1 VAGRVEPRQDGAV
14 EQHHLVVEIPRGS
27 RNKYEVD
34 HNTGEVWLDRKL
46 FTSMQYP
53 ADYGYLV
60 QTLGEDGD
68 PLDALVVVDDPTF
81 PGCHIAVRAVGVI
94 WMTDEAGPDAKIL
107 CVPAGDPRW
116 SDVTDVGHLSSHLVA
131 EIEHFFGTY
140 KEIEPGKESETGG
153 FGGAD
158 AAMRTIAEARERY
171 AAQH

>member
-1 VAGRVEPRQDGAV
+1 M

-34 HNTGEVWLDRKL
+34 HNTGDVWLDRRL

-68 PLDALVVVDDPTF
+68 PLDGLVLVDEPTF
-81 PGCHIAVRAVGVI
+81 PGCHVAVRAVGVI

-116 SDVTDVGHLSSHLVA
+116 ADVVDVQDLPRHLVA
-131 EIEHFFGTY
+131 EIEHFFERY
-140 KEIEPGKESETGG
+140 KDIEPGKQSEMGG
-153 FGGAD
+153 FDGAD
-158 AAMRTIAEARERY
+158 AAQRTIDEARDRY
-171 AAQH
+171 LATSEH